1 MLGGFKLS
9 HNIELKT
16 SKMFLKAAVL
26 FLVILA
32 QLMFAEGNSSH
43 WKIIADNYFSGAGP
57 PKLGFLG
64 GVAVGAPKPYTK
76 SYKPQPPQ
84 TKSGG
89 VAGGPVYLHSGRK
102 RRSAEPEPQW
112 WPQAR
117 GYGSYGSFG
126 GFSRGGFGS
135 YGGYGGWQQQGR
147 K

>member
-1 MLGGFKLS
+1 MGS

-32 QLMFAEGNSSH
+32 QLMFAEAAAQGNWH
-43 WKIIADNYFSGAGP
+43 PTGVQGGSGVP
-57 PKLGFLG
+57 Q
-64 GVAVGAPKPYTK
+64 GAPQSQYGTTK
-76 SYKPQPPQ
+76 PPQ
-84 TKSGG
+84 IKSGDEKKKKPG
-89 VAGGPVYLHSGRK
+89 YKQKG

-117 GYGSYGSFG
+117 GYGSYGSYG